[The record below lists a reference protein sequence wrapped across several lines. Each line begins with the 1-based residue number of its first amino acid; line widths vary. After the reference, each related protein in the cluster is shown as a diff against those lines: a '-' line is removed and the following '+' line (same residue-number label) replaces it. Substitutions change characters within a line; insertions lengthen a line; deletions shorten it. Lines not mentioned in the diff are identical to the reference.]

1 MRYLH
6 TMIRVGDIDRSVS
19 FYHDVLGFNELRRA
33 DYPEDKFTLVFMQ
46 APGDA
51 NTDNGPML
59 ELTYNYGVDSYA
71 PGDGYGHIALQVD
84 SMDQLAE
91 TLQQTGYE
99 FSWGPGVSPDGSKKM
114 AFLTDP
120 DGYKIELLEYMT
132 ADNALG

>member
-6 TMIRVGDIDRSVS
+6 TMIRVGDLDRSIK

-33 DYPEDKFTLVFMQ
+33 DHPEDKFTLVFMQ

-51 NTDNGPML
+51 HTDNGPML
-59 ELTYNYGVDSYA
+59 ELTYNYGVESYTL
-71 PGDGYGHIALQVD
+71 GDGYGHIALQVD

-91 TLQQTGYE
+91 TLQQTGHK

-120 DGYKIELLEYMT
+120 DGYKIELLEYVT
-132 ADNALG
+132 AGKMPG

>member
-6 TMIRVGDIDRSVS
+6 TMIRVGNIDRAVS
-19 FYHDVLGFNELRRA
+19 FYHDVLGFSELRRA

-51 NTDNGPML
+51 NKDNGPML
-59 ELTYNYGVDSYA
+59 ELTYNYGIDYYA
-71 PGDGYGHIALQVD
+71 LGDGYGHIALQVD

-91 TLQQTGYE
+91 TLQQTGFE

-120 DGYKIELLEYMT
+120 DGYKIELLEYIR
-132 ADNALG
+132 AGNAPG